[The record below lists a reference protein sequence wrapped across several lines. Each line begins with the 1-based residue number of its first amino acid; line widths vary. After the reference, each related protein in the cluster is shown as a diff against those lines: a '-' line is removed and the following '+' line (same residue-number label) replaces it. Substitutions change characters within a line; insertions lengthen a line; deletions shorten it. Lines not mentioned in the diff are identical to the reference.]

1 MIEPPW
7 AAARLPAAIRPVT
20 ISLNLTRVSP
30 GRAVP
35 WAGQRSLQSTR
46 DGPRGSAKFGPGPL
60 QPTQAN
66 LWYWYF
72 CSRPSIGKTRRRDA
86 DDQTQPLQ
94 PWAKRPR
101 FGPRTGSAARLE
113 KQHLFYFVLN
123 FLVFSFIVPSVCRL
137 CTECSRCLK
146 FELKKNRGVVVMHF
160 PNLVVMHL
168 SDRFLLAFFVRN
180 AILLN
185 RFTDNAT
192 CRS

>member
-1 MIEPPW
+1 MESPIYSRRAPGLSSVPAHCSRLRLISGTGTSVVGPPLVRH
-7 AAARLPAAIRPVT
+7 AGGM
-20 ISLNLTRVSP
+20 LTTKLSPSSPGPSARVSAH
-30 GRAVP
+30 GRA
-35 WAGQRSLQSTR
+35 QRPDSKNNICFILFLT
-46 DGPRGSAKFGPGPL
+46 FL
-60 QPTQAN
+60 
-66 LWYWYF
+66 F
-72 CSRPSIGKTRRRDA
+72 
-86 DDQTQPLQ
+86 
-94 PWAKRPR
+94 
-101 FGPRTGSAARLE
+101 F
-113 KQHLFYFVLN
+113 HLLFR
-123 FLVFSFIVPSVCRL
+123 SVCRL

>member
-72 CSRPSIGKTRRRDA
+72 CSRPFIGKTRRRDA

-101 FGPRTGSAARLE
+101 FGPRTGSVRVCDS
-113 KQHLFYFVLN
+113 KNNICFTLFLTFLFSSFFV
-123 FLVFSFIVPSVCRL
+123 FFCFRL

-146 FELKKNRGVVVMHF
+146 FE
-160 PNLVVMHL
+160 
-168 SDRFLLAFFVRN
+168 
-180 AILLN
+180 
-185 RFTDNAT
+185 
-192 CRS
+192 